1 MKKKL
6 LTFGIT
12 SCAILLLGIQYK
24 QQQNDK
30 QQLISSL
37 NDSLSYYKD
46 KYNVLHSKTNSN
58 KTCISQT
65 ELNSKNAKIQELQK
79 LLEKY
84 KSPQPTR
91 KTEIKE
97 IIKTD
102 TIVVNDTSL
111 PVYRSDFMLYGGT
124 NKLQVYGSIKMQKDS
139 TALELHTIDRFN
151 VVTHKEKNNL
161 ILYISNENPYS
172 VIEYQKKVVKLP
184 KQKKF
189 GLGVNAGYGLSK
201 NGLSPYIGL
210 GVNYNIIEF

>member
-58 KTCISQT
+58 KTCISQA

-84 KSPQPTR
+84 KSPQPTQ

-102 TIVVNDTSL
+102 TIVVNDTLL

-151 VVTHKEKNNL
+151 VVTHKEKNN
-161 ILYISNENPYS
+161 
-172 VIEYQKKVVKLP
+172 
-184 KQKKF
+184 
-189 GLGVNAGYGLSK
+189 
-201 NGLSPYIGL
+201 
-210 GVNYNIIEF
+210 

>member
-58 KTCISQT
+58 KTCI
-65 ELNSKNAKIQELQK
+65 LQK

-84 KSPQPTR
+84 KSPQLTQ

-102 TIVVNDTSL
+102 TIVVNDTLL

-172 VIEYQKKVVKLP
+172 VIEYQKK
-184 KQKKF
+184 
-189 GLGVNAGYGLSK
+189 
-201 NGLSPYIGL
+201 
-210 GVNYNIIEF
+210 